1 MFSIRVPTIPG
12 AESLTRGGT
21 GMVRGRERASS
32 RIACVVGVVAL
43 GTALIAHAGGAA
55 AAATAIPRPEGAGP
69 PVAASGIGT
78 EAALDNPRC
87 RHDDPKYGPYGR
99 FDSTE
104 IGGGPVCVQEWK
116 AGSDNGGATT
126 QGVTR
131 NRITVVAVIHND
143 EQLKSDPVPPKTR
156 GNNSLGTYQDAI
168 YDYLLPN
175 MRFYETWGR
184 DIEIKFHTSSGNDE
198 AAQRADLVAI
208 KAMKPF

>member
-69 PVAASGIGT
+69 PVPASGIGT
-78 EAALDNPRC
+78 QVALDNPRC

-104 IGGGPVCVQEWK
+104 LGGGPVCVKEWK
-116 AGSDNGGATT
+116 AGADNGGATA
-126 QGVTR
+126 QGVTKD
-131 NRITVVAVIHND
+131 RITIVAVILND
-143 EQLKSDPVPPKTR
+143 EQLKTDPVKPQKRADKSP
-156 GNNSLGTYQDAI
+156 GTYQDAI
-168 YDYLLPN
+168 
-175 MRFYETWGR
+175 
-184 DIEIKFHTSSGNDE
+184 
-198 AAQRADLVAI
+198 
-208 KAMKPF
+208 